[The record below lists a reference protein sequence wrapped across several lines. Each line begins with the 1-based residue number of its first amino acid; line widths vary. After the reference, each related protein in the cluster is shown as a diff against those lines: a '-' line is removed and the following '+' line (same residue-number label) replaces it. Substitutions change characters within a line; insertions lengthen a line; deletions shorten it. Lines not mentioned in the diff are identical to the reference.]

1 MKLGFVVGILCF
13 LIFIGCIIGV
23 MRSDTY
29 KHERDM
35 AEIGYCQVDVD
46 RGSGVV
52 LGWIKC
58 PQEVK

>member
-1 MKLGFVVGILCF
+1 MKLEFVVGILCF
-13 LIFIGCIIGV
+13 LIFIGCIIGG
-23 MRSDTY
+23 MRSDMY
-29 KHERDM
+29 KHERNM

-58 PQEVK
+58 PPEVK